1 MKTIKVASAVVDIRL
16 LYKKA
21 STSAQRALLGF
32 MTKTGVVTDPIF
44 GGAFNLLRSIE
55 WCMEGEVIYTLYPLE
70 DAMTTKKIIHVAQLA
85 LDGEFDSF
93 SIKAKEIEN
102 IIRCMNNNTF

>member
-1 MKTIKVASAVVDIRL
+1 MKTIKVVATVVDIRI

-21 STSAQRALLGF
+21 NTSAQRALLGY

-55 WCMEGEVIYTLYPLE
+55 WCMEGKVIYNLYPLE
-70 DAMTTKKIIHVAQLA
+70 DSTTNKKIIHVAQLA
-85 LDGEFDSF
+85 LDGEFDAF
-93 SIKAKEIEN
+93 TIKAREIEN
-102 IIRCMNNNTF
+102 IIKCMNNF

>member
-1 MKTIKVASAVVDIRL
+1 MKTIKVMATIVDIRM

-21 STSAQRALLGF
+21 NTPAQRALLGY

-44 GGAFNLLRSIE
+44 GGAFNLLHSVE
-55 WCMEGEVIYTLYPLE
+55 WCMEGNVIYSIYPLE
-70 DAMTTKKIIHVAQLA
+70 DSSTTKKIVHVAQLA

-93 SIKAKEIEN
+93 SIKAREIEN
-102 IIRCMNNNTF
+102 IIKCMNNF

>member
-1 MKTIKVASAVVDIRL
+1 MKTIKVMATVSDIRT

-21 STSAQRALLGF
+21 NTPTQRALLGY
-32 MTKTGVVTDPIF
+32 MTKAGVVTDPIF

-55 WCMEGEVIYTLYPLE
+55 WCMEGNVIYNLYPLE
-70 DAMTTKKIIHVAQLA
+70 DSVITKKIVHVTQLA

-93 SIKAKEIEN
+93 SIKAKEIDN
-102 IIRCMNNNTF
+102 IIRCMNNF